1 MTDHRT
7 NDRASPRAASDDAR
21 AKDQPDEAPGDR
33 RRIPSGRE
41 LSLRA
46 ELIQVRHELK
56 TLLDDLTRVSTEEV
70 EKPRQSAVVTSVVAR
85 TALIPQGRGR

>member
-1 MTDHRT
+1 MAQ
-7 NDRASPRAASDDAR
+7 DRAPDRAPDRHDD
-21 AKDQPDEAPGDR
+21 EPGTGER

-56 TLLDDLTRVSTEEV
+56 TLLDDLSRVAAAV
-70 EKPRQSAVVTSVVAR
+70 ESPVQSAVVMSVVSR
-85 TALIPQGRGR
+85 TTLIPHIRVR

>member
-1 MTDHRT
+1 MTDPRSP
-7 NDRASPRAASDDAR
+7 DRANPRANSEHGR
-21 AKDQPDEAPGDR
+21 AEDRPDETPGDR

-56 TLLDDLTRVSTEEV
+56 TLLDELARCTTEET
-70 EKPRQSAVVTSVVAR
+70 EKPVQSAVVTSVVAR
-85 TALIPQGRGR
+85 TALIPQRRSR

>member
-1 MTDHRT
+1 MAHDRGP
-7 NDRASPRAASDDAR
+7 DRAPDRQDD
-21 AKDQPDEAPGDR
+21 EPGTGER

-56 TLLDDLTRVSTEEV
+56 MLLDDITRVSAAV
-70 EKPRQSAVVTSVVAR
+70 ESPVQSAVVTSVVSR
-85 TALIPQGRGR
+85 TTLIPLRAR

>member
-7 NDRASPRAASDDAR
+7 NDRASPRAGSEDVR
-21 AKDQPDEAPGDR
+21 AHERPDEAPGDR

-56 TLLDDLTRVSTEEV
+56 TLLDELARAGAEEV
-70 EKPRQSAVVTSVVAR
+70 EKPRQSAVVTAVVAR
-85 TALIPQGRGR
+85 TALIPQGRR